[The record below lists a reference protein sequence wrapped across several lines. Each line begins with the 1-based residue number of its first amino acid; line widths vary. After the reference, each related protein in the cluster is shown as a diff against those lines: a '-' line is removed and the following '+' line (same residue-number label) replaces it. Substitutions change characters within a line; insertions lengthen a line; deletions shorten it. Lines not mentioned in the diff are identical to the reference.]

1 MTEIDKVTGLP
12 KDLLDFGDITKETQ
26 SIKIREIRRRFRKFV
41 TMVDG
46 FDDEK
51 EAKRLSKDL
60 KRKLACGGTSKG
72 TEIVL
77 QGKHLEKVKE
87 TLLKDGY
94 KEEQIDA

>member
-41 TMVDG
+41 TTVDG

-51 EAKRLSKDL
+51 EAKRLSKEL
-60 KRKLACGGTSKG
+60 KRKLACGGTAKG

-77 QGKHLEKVKE
+77 QGRHLEKVKE